1 MFENLTQDV
10 QYAVRLLTKS
20 PVFTAVAIFS
30 LALGIGAN
38 SVVFSVFHTLLFQP
52 LPVEKPEELVSV
64 FTASP
69 TDTWGTTSYADYVD
83 LQSGVG
89 AFRELIGY
97 TVSRF
102 RLDINGE
109 GEASLVLGERV
120 SPNYFSTLGAK
131 PIVGHVFT
139 AQQDSAGPRV
149 AVISE
154 KLWRR
159 SFAADPGIA
168 GRSLRLNGETFTVVG
183 VVPEGFRDT
192 LAGLSVGVWIPIV
205 TSTGPL
211 AGELQQRGHRDL
223 LVLGRLRPGA
233 KIAEASAQMQGLA
246 ARLQQAYPE
255 TNKDKSFRAL
265 SAEKAGVH
273 PRIREILS
281 ALGIFLTALVGIVLV
296 IACLNLAN
304 LLLAKAWGRQREIG
318 IRLAIGATRKR
329 LIRQLLVESLLLSL
343 AGGAVGLLLAFW
355 ATGLIRHFQP
365 PEQIPIALEVGIDPG
380 AIGFTLLLSLLTGV
394 LFGLAPA
401 LAATRPDLNSTLK
414 NLGGQPRGKRRR
426 MTLRNL
432 LVIAQV
438 SVSVVLLIG
447 ASLFLRSLGQL
458 KGTDT
463 GFNTHNVLLVNLDL
477 KEHDYDAAK
486 AAPFLRNLLGRV
498 QSLPGVRAASLA
510 ATVPLGFERKE
521 ASIRV
526 PNQPGVVE
534 TLSCNLVSPDYFR
547 SMDIPLIAGRD
558 FGQQDVLN
566 KPKVIIINEAMA
578 RKYWP
583 GQNAVGKRLSDG
595 DNDFEV
601 VGVVRTTKYRFLGES
616 PTPYVY
622 TPLFQDYSKAVVLH
636 VRSEG
641 EPLQLA
647 GPVRQAIESLDPRF
661 QALDAT
667 TLEDQV
673 AFALLPRKIGGV
685 IFIVSGLL
693 ALGLA
698 SMGIYGVISYSIRQ
712 RFREMAIRMS
722 LGAQPGNVLRLVIKE
737 SMVLVTVGIVVGLVV
752 AFPIMALVGS
762 SLYGVSYADPL
773 SFLGVIA
780 VLATAALAATYLPA
794 RRATSV
800 DPLIVMRHD

>member
-1 MFENLTQDV
+1 MFGNLTRDV
-10 QYAVRLLTKS
+10 QYAGRLLTKS

-38 SVVFSVFHTLLFQP
+38 SVVFSVFNTLLFQP

-64 FTASP
+64 FTANP
-69 TDTWGTTSYADYVD
+69 TDPWGTTSYADYTD
-83 LQSGVG
+83 LQGGVG

-97 TVSRF
+97 TVARF

-109 GEASLVLGERV
+109 TSLVLGERV

-139 AQQDSAGPRV
+139 AQQDSAGPLV
-149 AVISE
+149 TVISE

-159 SFAADPGIA
+159 SFAADPGIV

-192 LAGLSVGVWIPIV
+192 LAGLSVSAWIPLV
-205 TSTGPL
+205 TSAGPL
-211 AGELQQRGHRDL
+211 AGDLQQRGHRDL

-246 ARLQQAYPE
+246 TRLQQAYPE
-255 TNKDKSFRAL
+255 TNKDRSFRAL

-318 IRLAIGATRKR
+318 IRLAIGATRQV
-329 LIRQLLVESLLLSL
+329 LVRQLLVESLLLSL

-355 ATGLIRHFQP
+355 ATDLIRHFQP
-365 PEQIPIALEVGIDPG
+365 PEQIPIALDVGIDLG
-380 AIGFTLLLSLLTGV
+380 ALGFTLLLSLLTGV
-394 LFGLAPA
+394 LFGLVPA

-414 NLGGQPRGKRRR
+414 NLGGQPRGKHRR

-432 LVIAQV
+432 LVVAQV

-447 ASLFLRSLGQL
+447 AALFLRSLGQL
-458 KGTDT
+458 KGTET
-463 GFNTHNVLLVNLDL
+463 GFNTRNVLLVNLDL

-486 AAPFLRNLLGRV
+486 AVPFLANLLSRV
-498 QSLPGVRAASLA
+498 QSLPGVRAVSLA

-521 ASIRV
+521 ASIQV

-558 FGQQDVLN
+558 FGQQDGLN
-566 KPKVIIINEAMA
+566 KPNVIIINEDLAH
-578 RKYWP
+578 KYWP
-583 GQNAVGKRLSDG
+583 GQNAVGKRLSEG
-595 DNDFEV
+595 DNDYEV
-601 VGVVRTTKYRFLGES
+601 VGVVRTTKYRFLGEP

-636 VRSEG
+636 VRAEG

-647 GPVRQAIESLDPRF
+647 SPVRQAIESLDPRF

-673 AFALLPRKIGGV
+673 AFALLPRKVGGV

-722 LGAQPGNVLRLVIKE
+722 LGAQPGDVLRLVIKE
-737 SMVLVTVGIVVGLVV
+737 SMILVTVGIVLGLLI
-752 AFPIMALVGS
+752 AFPIMAFVGS
-762 SLYGVSYADPL
+762 ALYGISYADPL
-773 SFLGVIA
+773 SFLGVIV

-794 RRATSV
+794 KRATSV
-800 DPLIVMRHD
+800 DPLIAMRHD